1 MQCPIHFHFRSDPGL
16 RSNSLGNGNGFI
28 SISEANPFL
37 GSVDR
42 PSAALSGD
50 PGFGEKLGAN
60 YSHFGTSTLVW
71 SPELKLAPRYN
82 LDELGEISS
91 EI

>member
-1 MQCPIHFHFRSDPGL
+1 MLAGASGSPLHKRQQYLVIQGL
-16 RSNSLGNGNGFI
+16 AKNF
-28 SISEANPFL
+28 
-37 GSVDR
+37 
-42 PSAALSGD
+42 
-50 PGFGEKLGAN
+50 GAN

-82 LDELGEISS
+82 PDELGEISS

>member
-1 MQCPIHFHFRSDPGL
+1 ML
-16 RSNSLGNGNGFI
+16 L
-28 SISEANPFL
+28 
-37 GSVDR
+37 SVYI
-42 PSAALSGD
+42 SGD